1 MAKVYKIM
9 DGRVTSSEK
18 VKENIQTDW
27 NKCILCQEDTTEI
40 LRCPAEST
48 CDQKGAGYAT
58 MADLLQGFCDIGCLP
73 KSLDL
78 SRLDDGKGIEATLKQ
93 HKGKWNDS
101 CRLQYNRTQLQRAA
115 KRTRPSDDECTT
127 SGSKKRFTRISIEQP
142 SCPLIETCF
151 FCNKPSS
158 CGETLRRASTFGI
171 DLKVRQCATI
181 LQDEQLLAKLSAG
194 DLIAQDALYHLECL
208 VSQYNKAREK
218 NPPTNNADE
227 VNKSIAFAE
236 LVSYIED
243 CRTDTLVAAVFRL
256 KDLVNLYSTRLT
268 QLGTNIVGCIHSTK
282 LKDRILSYFQDTEA
296 HKKGRDVMLV

>member
-40 LRCPAEST
+40 LWCPAEST

-93 HKGKWNDS
+93 HKGKWHDS
-101 CRLQYNRTQLQRAA
+101 CRLQYNRAQLQRAA

-127 SGSKKRFTRISIEQP
+127 SGSKKRFTRKIIEQP

-181 LQDEQLLAKLSAG
+181 LQDEQLLAKLSTG
-194 DLIAQDALYHLECL
+194 DLIAQDALYQNVLYLCITGQGKKTMHL
-208 VSQYNKAREK
+208 Q
-218 NPPTNNADE
+218 TMQM
-227 VNKSIAFAE
+227 KSMKV
-236 LVSYIED
+236 LLLQS
-243 CRTDTLVAAVFRL
+243 
-256 KDLVNLYSTRLT
+256 
-268 QLGTNIVGCIHSTK
+268 
-282 LKDRILSYFQDTEA
+282 
-296 HKKGRDVMLV
+296 